1 MKLRPS
7 SLYMLWTPEPVYFT
21 HVLQIVNSSSLIY
34 CTTAGVHNQ
43 TMVKLY

>member
-7 SLYMLWTPEPVYFT
+7 SLYMLWSPEPFT